1 MEADIKDLIGHVMD
15 DDMVKAN
22 ELFGSLLSVKQDDAV
37 EAAKAD
43 MAQGV
48 YDGGEATELEAPFV
62 DELEDEVDEVEEDH
76 IDLDDIS
83 LEDLSDEE
91 LDALDVDETEV

>member
-62 DELEDEVDEVEEDH
+62 DELEDEVEEDH

>member
-1 MEADIKDLIGHVMD
+1 MEADIKDLIGHVMN

-62 DELEDEVDEVEEDH
+62 EELGDEVEEDH

-91 LDALDVDETEV
+91 LDSLDVDETEV

>member
-1 MEADIKDLIGHVMD
+1 MEADIKDLIGHVMN

-62 DELEDEVDEVEEDH
+62 DELENEVEEDH
-76 IDLDDIS
+76 INLDDIS

-91 LDALDVDETEV
+91 LDSLDVDETEV

>member
-62 DELEDEVDEVEEDH
+62 DELELEDEVEEDH

>member
-1 MEADIKDLIGHVMD
+1 MEADIKDLIGHVMN

-48 YDGGEATELEAPFV
+48 YDGGEATEFEAPFV
-62 DELEDEVDEVEEDH
+62 DELEDEVEEDH
-76 IDLDDIS
+76 INLDDIS

-91 LDALDVDETEV
+91 LDSLDVDETEV